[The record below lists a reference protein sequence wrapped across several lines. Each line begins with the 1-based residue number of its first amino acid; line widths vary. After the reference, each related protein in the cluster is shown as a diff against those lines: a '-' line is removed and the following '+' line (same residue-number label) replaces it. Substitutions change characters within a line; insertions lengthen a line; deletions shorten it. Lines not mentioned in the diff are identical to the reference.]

1 MHTKKPTFLQ
11 FESPWLFKLGQV
23 RLPSPPEGLDV
34 EEISQ
39 RLKIGELV
47 QPYIF
52 ETSSER
58 RLHFT
63 SCAVQSIM
71 NIKKPN
77 ELVIAY
83 TQKMMS
89 FLLFNPN
96 PKSIVMVG
104 LGGGSLP
111 KFCYRY
117 LRKTQITV
125 VEIDPA
131 VIALRDEF
139 CVPKDDHRFR
149 IIHDDGSRYISNLA
163 DPVDVILVDAFD
175 SDGIATSLADS
186 DFYSRA
192 ASQLTPEGVLV
203 MNLSGEYSRYAD
215 HIGHIT
221 EAFGGNA
228 LLVPV
233 TQDDN
238 SLVFAFQMKIDITE
252 ASLYED
258 RAQRLKRA
266 MSLDFPRFFDRI
278 CSAEVLD

>member
-1 MHTKKPTFLQ
+1 MLTKKPTFLQ
-11 FESPWLFKLGQV
+11 FKSPWLFDLGQV
-23 RLPSPPEGLDV
+23 RLPSPPEGVDV
-34 EEISQ
+34 KEISQ
-39 RLKIGELV
+39 RLRSGELM

-58 RLHFT
+58 RLYFT

-77 ELVIAY
+77 DLVVAY

-96 PKSIVMVG
+96 PRNIVMVG

-139 CVPKDDHRFR
+139 CVPKDDHRFQV
-149 IIHDDGSRYISNLA
+149 IQDDGARFISNLT
-163 DPVDVILVDAFD
+163 DPVDVILIDAFD
-175 SDGIATSLADS
+175 PVGIATSLADS
-186 DFYSRA
+186 NFYSRA

-203 MNLSGEYSRYAD
+203 MNLSGKHSRYAD
-215 HIGHIT
+215 HINHIT
-221 EAFGGNA
+221 KAFGGNA

-238 SLVFAFQMKIDITE
+238 LLVFAFQKKIDITE
-252 ASLYED
+252 VSLYED
-258 RAQRLKRA
+258 RAQQLKRVL
-266 MSLDFPRFFDRI
+266 SLDFPRFFDRI
-278 CSAEVLD
+278 CSGEVLA